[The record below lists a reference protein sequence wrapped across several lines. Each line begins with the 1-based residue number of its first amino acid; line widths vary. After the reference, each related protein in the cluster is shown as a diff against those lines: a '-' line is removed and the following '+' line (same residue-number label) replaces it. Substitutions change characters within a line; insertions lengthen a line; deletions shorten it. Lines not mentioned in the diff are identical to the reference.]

1 MIKLSEAEWKVMT
14 LLWQN
19 APQTMMQLTN
29 HFKDSTGWSKHTVM
43 TFLRRME
50 EKEAIY
56 HVDGERA
63 KLYYP
68 EIGRDEAVLQETE
81 EFLEKVFD
89 GRMGLMLNTMV
100 EKRAVSREEIAE
112 MYEILRRAEEENR
125 LREEGGR
132 YGGDFD
138 ERDAADRCDSA
149 FAVFNQGKDQ
159 HEISIC
165 PLEHS
170 CFTAA
175 SAVVFWQ
182 QHIQCFKSGT
192 GVAGAQ
198 CGGSGSGGDFKD

>member
-14 LLWQN
+14 LLWQD

-112 MYEILRRAEEENR
+112 MYEMLRRAEEENR
-125 LREEGGR
+125 LREE
-132 YGGDFD
+132 
-138 ERDAADRCDSA
+138 
-149 FAVFNQGKDQ
+149 
-159 HEISIC
+159 
-165 PLEHS
+165 
-170 CFTAA
+170 
-175 SAVVFWQ
+175 
-182 QHIQCFKSGT
+182 
-192 GVAGAQ
+192 
-198 CGGSGSGGDFKD
+198 